1 MKEAPYFFGEDAGVA
16 DEVVNTG
23 DPSRLPGAK
32 YPLLARDENRALA
45 AKAASGD
52 AQALDLVLRHNMRLI
67 YSVARSYPWS
77 GIPIEDLVQEGVIG
91 FMKAI
96 EKFEVERGMAV
107 STYATWWVRQA
118 ISAYIVDNGK
128 PIRLP
133 KGIHATIQQIR
144 KTQEKLLLAGT
155 VPTDKGVARKLG
167 ITERQVISALRASR
181 QNTPMVSLDDQIP
194 DRRGGKSRSFG
205 EMMVDSQ
212 AIDPKIAWMAK
223 SQLTEFVQQVR
234 DLADSI
240 RKNVGGRAY
249 QVFVHRYGISSD
261 RTRYT
266 LEATG
271 EKMAITRERVRQIER
286 ELWRKRM
293 AINRSTPLLKEKDF
307 LRMLDSLSD
316 LEELAQVEVDWG
328 QILISETSL
337 ARCQLARASIEM
349 LVASIKEGTGER
361 DYLIFCGYYGLGQ
374 PKKNRKELAGVNGI
388 SSEYVYQVVH
398 KLWEQMTSW
407 SKYFNE
413 KNLVSWLR
421 MTT

>member
-1 MKEAPYFFGEDAGVA
+1 MKEAPDFFGEDAGVA
-16 DEVVNTG
+16 DHAVNTG
-23 DPSRLPGAK
+23 DSPRLPDPK
-32 YPLLARDENRALA
+32 YPLLSRDENRALA
-45 AKAASGD
+45 AKAAAGD
-52 AQALDLVLRHNMRLI
+52 SQALDLVLRHNMRLI

-96 EKFEVERGMAV
+96 EKFEVGRGMAV

-118 ISAYIVDNGK
+118 IGAAILDNGT
-128 PIRLP
+128 IRLP
-133 KGIHATIQQIR
+133 RGIQATIRQIR

-155 VPTDKGVARKLG
+155 VPTNKEVARKLG
-167 ITERQVISALRASR
+167 ITERQVISALKAFR
-181 QNTPMVSLDDQIP
+181 QRTAVISLDDQTP
-194 DRRGGKSRSFG
+194 DRGDGKGRLFG

-212 AIDPKIAWMAK
+212 TVSPEIAWMAK
-223 SQLTEFVQQVR
+223 SRLTEFVQQVR

-240 RKNVGGRAY
+240 RKNVGDRAY
-249 QVFVHRYGISSD
+249 QVFVHRYGINSD

-271 EKMAITRERVRQIER
+271 EKLAITRERVRQIER

-293 AINRSTPLLKEKDF
+293 AINRTAPLLEEKDF
-307 LRMLDSLSD
+307 LQMLDSLSD
-316 LEELAQVEVDWG
+316 LEELSQVEVDWG

-413 KNLVSWLR
+413 KNLASWLR